1 MTECACA
8 AEARLRDR
16 RAFPVGDGGGVPDLK
31 TTRCGRTRRKQ
42 GAPRRLFREGRP
54 VWPGSLGSRAGA
66 VSAVKRKPT
75 ARGLRHPR
83 PHAGELLLLLLVEL
97 SSRLFT
103 VGAFVAGPSPPPG
116 VPGPPL
122 PQWEGAAPAPSL
134 PSHISESMRG
144 ALMRCEKPVY

>member
-8 AEARLRDR
+8 AEARLRDG

-31 TTRCGRTRRKQ
+31 TARFGFKRREQ
-42 GAPRRLFREGRP
+42 GAPRGLCRECRP
-54 VWPGSLGSRAGA
+54 VWPGGLGSRAGA
-66 VSAVKRKPT
+66 VSAVKRKST
-75 ARGLRHPR
+75 ARGLRNPR

-122 PQWEGAAPAPSL
+122 PQWEGAAP
-134 PSHISESMRG
+134 G
-144 ALMRCEKPVY
+144 AILAFK